1 VRVHAP
7 RVTPAGDDAE
17 LARDPAAA
25 AARLPT
31 LGWRAA
37 RAALAADAPV
47 LVQVPRRGYLPS
59 VACARCGAP
68 ARCRHCQGPLGLPS
82 ASGIAACRWCG
93 RAAADHACEVC
104 GDRRMRASVTGAGRT
119 AEELGRAF
127 PGVPVR
133 TSGRDGVLATVPA
146 EAALVVCTPGAEPVA
161 AGGYGAVLLLD
172 SWALLTRA
180 DLRATEEAVRRWFA
194 AAALARPAARGGH
207 VVVMADGGLAAV
219 QALLRW
225 DAGWLAARELAERRE
240 LGFPPAARI
249 ASLTGTPDA
258 VAELVDAAALPP
270 AAELLG
276 PVDIGD
282 DQERLLVRV
291 PRGAGPA
298 LAAALKA
305 AAAVRSARKAA
316 GPVRIQVDPLDLL

>member
-1 VRVHAP
+1 
-7 RVTPAGDDAE
+7 
-17 LARDPAAA
+17 
-25 AARLPT
+25 
-31 LGWRAA
+31 
-37 RAALAADAPV
+37 
-47 LVQVPRRGYLPS
+47 
-59 VACARCGAP
+59 
-68 ARCRHCQGPLGLPS
+68 
-82 ASGIAACRWCG
+82 
-93 RAAADHACEVC
+93 
-104 GDRRMRASVTGAGRT
+104 
-119 AEELGRAF
+119 
-127 PGVPVR
+127 
-133 TSGRDGVLATVPA
+133 
-146 EAALVVCTPGAEPVA
+146 
-161 AGGYGAVLLLD
+161 
-172 SWALLTRA
+172 
-180 DLRATEEAVRRWFA
+180 
-194 AAALARPAARGGH
+194 
-207 VVVMADGGLAAV
+207 MADGGLAAV

-291 PRGAGPA
+291 SRGAGPA